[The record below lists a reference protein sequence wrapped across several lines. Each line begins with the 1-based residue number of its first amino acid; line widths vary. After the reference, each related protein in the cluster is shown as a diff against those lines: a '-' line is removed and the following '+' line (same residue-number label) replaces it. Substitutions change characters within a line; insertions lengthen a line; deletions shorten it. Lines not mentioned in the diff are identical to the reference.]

1 MIKKLFILLT
11 IVSLIE
17 LQAQEVI
24 QRSLFS
30 DQKAFKAGDVV
41 TIIIIEVTSAES
53 NMEKDASR
61 SGSIMGSVSGAGA
74 LNFIPETGFS
84 IGTGNEF
91 KGRGSTTARGAVKAK
106 ISAKIVGIDSLGNL
120 IIEGSRR
127 VNINGDAQII
137 KVKGIVR
144 PSDVNWDN
152 TVYSYNIADA
162 EIELTGKGMIS
173 RSQSPSW
180 ITRLLHW
187 LF

>member
-1 MIKKLFILLT
+1 MIKKLFVLSAVLG
-11 IVSLIE
+11 LFK
-17 LQAQEVI
+17 LQAQEVV

-30 DQKAFKAGDVV
+30 DQKAFKVGDVV
-41 TIIIIEVTSAES
+41 TIVIIEVTSAES

-61 SGSIMGSVSGAGA
+61 SGSITSSVSGAGA
-74 LNFIPETGFS
+74 LSFIPEAGFS
-84 IGTGNEF
+84 VGTGNEF
-91 KGRGSTTARGAVKAK
+91 KGRGSTSARGAVKAR
-106 ISAKIVGIDSLGNL
+106 ISAKIVGIDSAGNL
-120 IIEGSRR
+120 IIEGSRK